1 MAAAKQSR
9 EPTDTFMLYIPGTD
23 RSQIELLDTLQ
34 PPPIPL
40 SASHRPPRRSV
51 SLEYE
56 ALLQVT
62 SDHRRGLTFESSVK
76 WLCEPCSLGRPPPE
90 QDAGTAL
97 PFREDKLSGAEAN
110 LVDWT

>member
-9 EPTDTFMLYIPGTD
+9 EPMDTFMLYIPGTD

-40 SASHRPPRRSV
+40 SASRRHVGRPPRRGV

-56 ALLQVT
+56 VLL
-62 SDHRRGLTFESSVK
+62 
-76 WLCEPCSLGRPPPE
+76 
-90 QDAGTAL
+90 
-97 PFREDKLSGAEAN
+97 
-110 LVDWT
+110 